1 VHCVEGECSV
11 QRKEGVEKECSLQNS
26 VQNNYRG
33 RALQG
38 GGTQCEADSV
48 CVCRERERQK
58 VFKELWRVE

>member
-33 RALQG
+33 RAQQG

-48 CVCRERERQK
+48 CV
-58 VFKELWRVE
+58 